1 MRIAFVA
8 SCLVAASSA
17 VATWDMDDAGNFV
30 KPEMFVAIDR
40 ANLAQASRG
49 RAPAKGKAASFWDQA
64 KNFGAKAMAK
74 GKEVW
79 GDLKL
84 TPADLGAVQ
93 KWTTDVGK
101 TATACMKDWKTPA
114 CLVGATNNVLGAA
127 KGIWSKANA
136 YSANKKARLGKKAQV
151 GSAGKGWMVQTQ
163 PVKNAKEASA
173 AMKSALAGKP
183 NAVAKEAAQKMAAMA
198 KKGQVKAQSDAQ
210 PVKNAKEASAAMKSA
225 LAGKPN
231 AVAKE
236 AAQKMAAMAKKG

>member
-8 SCLVAASSA
+8 SCLVAASQA

-40 ANLAQASRG
+40 ANLAQAARG

-136 YSANKKARLGKKAQV
+136 YSANKKARLAGKKAQV
-151 GSAGKGWMVQTQ
+151 GSSKGGWLVQRAN
-163 PVKNAKEASA
+163 PDMFAE
-173 AMKSALAGKP
+173 
-183 NAVAKEAAQKMAAMA
+183 
-198 KKGQVKAQSDAQ
+198 AQ

-225 LAGKPN
+225 IAGKPN
-231 AVAKE
+231 AVAME
-236 AAQKMAAMAKKG
+236 AAKKMAAMAKKGQVKAQVDKTKPGPPPAAPTSKKPGA

>member
-1 MRIAFVA
+1 MGNLKKRNQNNKMRIAFVA
-8 SCLVAASSA
+8 SCLVAASQA
-17 VATWDMDDAGNFV
+17 VATWDMDDAGNLV

-40 ANLAQASRG
+40 ANLAQAARG

-151 GSAGKGWMVQTQ
+151 GSGKGGWLVQRAN
-163 PVKNAKEASA
+163 PDMFAE
-173 AMKSALAGKP
+173 
-183 NAVAKEAAQKMAAMA
+183 
-198 KKGQVKAQSDAQ
+198 AQ

-231 AVAKE
+231 PIAKE
-236 AAQKMAAMAKKG
+236 AAQKMAAMAKKGQVKAQVDRTKPGPPPAPTTSKKPGA

>member
-40 ANLAQASRG
+40 ANLAQAARG
-49 RAPAKGKAASFWDQA
+49 RAPAKGKGASFWDQA

-136 YSANKKARLGKKAQV
+136 YSANKKARLAKKAQV
-151 GSAGKGWMVQTQ
+151 GSGKGWMVQTQ

-173 AMKSALAGKP
+173 AMKSAIAGKP
-183 NAVAKEAAQKMAAMA
+183 NPVVKEAAKKMAALA
-198 KKGQVKAQSDAQ
+198 KNG
-210 PVKNAKEASAAMKSA
+210 
-225 LAGKPN
+225 
-231 AVAKE
+231 
-236 AAQKMAAMAKKG
+236 

>member
-8 SCLVAASSA
+8 SCLAAASQA

-40 ANLAQASRG
+40 ANLAQAARG
-49 RAPAKGKAASFWDQA
+49 RAPAKKGGASFWDQA

-136 YSANKKARLGKKAQV
+136 YSANKKARLAGKKAQV
-151 GSAGKGWMVQTQ
+151 GSHGGWLVQRAN
-163 PVKNAKEASA
+163 PDMFAE
-173 AMKSALAGKP
+173 
-183 NAVAKEAAQKMAAMA
+183 
-198 KKGQVKAQSDAQ
+198 AQ

-225 LAGKPN
+225 IAGKPN
-231 AVAKE
+231 EVVKQAAK
-236 AAQKMAAMAKKG
+236 KMAAMAKKGAVKAQVDKAAPGDATKAKAAAPAPGSGKK

>member
-8 SCLVAASSA
+8 SCLFAASSA
-17 VATWDMDDAGNFV
+17 VATWDMDEAGNLV

-49 RAPAKGKAASFWDQA
+49 RPAAKGGPSFWDKA
-64 KNFGAKAMAK
+64 KNFGSQALAK

-127 KGIWSKANA
+127 KGIWSKANS
-136 YSANKKARLGKKAQV
+136 YSANKKARLAGKKAQV
-151 GSAGKGWMVQTQ
+151 GASKGGWLVQRAN
-163 PVKNAKEASA
+163 PDMFAE
-173 AMKSALAGKP
+173 
-183 NAVAKEAAQKMAAMA
+183 
-198 KKGQVKAQSDAQ
+198 AQ

-236 AAQKMAAMAKKG
+236 AAQNMAKMAKKGQIKAQVD